1 MEQVK
6 DDAFG
11 LAEEL
16 KSQWT
21 QEQDLKLQDLVE
33 TYGTKD
39 WLKVSESLNAT
50 FSQTIKS
57 VQQCYCRWEEL
68 VEESAKRAWTEEDEL
83 SMIVAHKKY
92 KNRWADISESLKG
105 RSNNTIKNKFYS
117 VFRKIRGKIAK
128 SDCTYSSKLELLE
141 IHYIISLVEH
151 YLAHPILVPK
161 LKGKRGKDF
170 IYSLIDNLNE
180 KMVADYKKKIQA
192 IASSQGTMEEL
203 FAELSAGLKSTQSDP
218 PKNAQVK
225 QRIKTAPSV
234 HSVRALRRAKISCEP
249 IDDKLSPFQ
258 REPGADNSP
267 LFNGHL
273 TPPLLFSPGTLSAG
287 PAAAAASAARAPCF
301 NNGFSE
307 FSGMAKSYGEM
318 AEGYSHKQAVD
329 DVISKAVPM

>member
-1 MEQVK
+1 MERSP
-6 DDAFG
+6 
-11 LAEEL
+11 LEEL
-16 KSQWT
+16 KSLWT

-33 TYGTKD
+33 GYGTKD
-39 WLKVSESLNAT
+39 WVKISETLNAT
-50 FSQTIKS
+50 FPQNPKS

-68 VEESAKRAWTEEDEL
+68 LEESAKKAWTEEDEL

-128 SDCTYSSKLELLE
+128 SDCTYTSKLELLE
-141 IHYIISLVEH
+141 IHYITSLIEH

-170 IYSLIDNLNE
+170 IYSLINNLNE
-180 KMVADYKKKIQA
+180 KMVADYKRKIQA

-203 FAELSAGLKSTQSDP
+203 FAELSAGLKNDRTPSKNTQ
-218 PKNAQVK
+218 QVK
-225 QRIKTAPSV
+225 QRIRTTPGVNSI
-234 HSVRALRRAKISCEP
+234 RALKRSKIYCEP
-249 IDDKLSPFQ
+249 VDDKLFQ
-258 REPGADNSP
+258 RESGADNSP
-267 LFNGHL
+267 LFNGQI

-307 FSGMAKSYGEM
+307 FSGMAKSFGEM
-318 AEGYSHKQAVD
+318 TDGYCCKQGID
-329 DVISKAVPM
+329 DVLSKVAPI